1 MNKKVRWGI
10 IGVIVLFVGAMALYP
25 KLKKN
30 ELESEPIQSGQSSK
44 STGRDQKAL
53 PVAAEILKTGS
64 LGETIVSTGSIIPD
78 EEVHLTFESSGKVV
92 GIFFREG
99 SFVKKGELLAKMN
112 DKPLLAQLKKL
123 EAQLPLLEGR
133 VYRQKTL
140 LAKDAVSQEAYEQ
153 VTTDLEKLHADIE
166 LVKAN
171 IAQTEIRAPF
181 DGVIGLRSISEG
193 AYASTG
199 TSLARLTKVKP
210 LKIEF
215 SFPERYSKA
224 VRNGSEVTFRVD
236 GIIEPLKAKV
246 YAVESLVDMKTRT
259 LTARAIYPNDRELL
273 VPGRF
278 ASVNISLGE
287 IKDALTIPS
296 QALIPEMGK
305 DLVYVYK
312 GGKSE
317 PVEVKTGLRT
327 EARVQIIQGL
337 TVGDTIITTGV
348 MQLRKGMPV
357 AVERFQ

>member
-1 MNKKVRWGI
+1 MKKKVRWGI
-10 IGVIVLFVGAMALYP
+10 IGFILLLVGAMALHP
-25 KLKKN
+25 KLKKS
-30 ELESEPIQSGQSSK
+30 ELESQPIQPAK
-44 STGRDQKAL
+44 SAGRSQRAL
-53 PVAAEILKTGS
+53 PVTAEIIKTGS

-78 EEVHLTFESSGKVV
+78 EEVHLTFESSGKIV
-92 GIFFREG
+92 GLFFQEG
-99 SFVKKGELLAKMN
+99 SFVKKGTLLAKMN
-112 DKPLLAQLKKL
+112 DNPLQAQLKKL

-140 LAKDAVSQEAYEQ
+140 LAKDAVSQEAYQQ
-153 VTTDLEKLHADIE
+153 VTTDLDKLHADIE

-181 DGVIGLRSISEG
+181 DGVVGLRTISEG

-210 LKIEF
+210 LKIQF
-215 SFPERYSKA
+215 SFPERYSKSIA
-224 VRNGSEVTFRVD
+224 NGSDVTFRVD
-236 GIIEPLKAKV
+236 GILEPLKAKV

-259 LTARAIYPNDRELL
+259 LMARAIYSNDRELL

-278 ASVNISLGE
+278 ASVSISLGE

-312 GGKSE
+312 AGKSE
-317 PVEVKTGLRT
+317 PVEVKTGLRN
-327 EARVQIIQGL
+327 EARVQIIDGL
-337 TVGDTIITTGV
+337 YVGDTIITTGV
-348 MQLRKGMPV
+348 MQIRKSMPV
-357 AVERFQ
+357 VIERFQ

>member
-1 MNKKVRWGI
+1 MNKRVRWSIIGI
-10 IGVIVLFVGAMALYP
+10 IFLFVGVMAFYP

-30 ELESEPIQSGQSSK
+30 ELESTPVQADQSKKGA
-44 STGRDQKAL
+44 GRSQKAL
-53 PVAAEILKTGS
+53 PVAAEILRPGP
-64 LGETIVSTGSIIPD
+64 LGESIVSTGSVIPD
-78 EEVHLTFESSGKVV
+78 EEVFLTFESSGKVV
-92 GIFFREG
+92 DIFFQEG
-99 SFVKKGELLAKMN
+99 SFVKKGTLLAKMN
-112 DKPLLAQLKKL
+112 DKPLQAQLKKL

-140 LAKDAVSQEAYEQ
+140 LAKDAVSQEAYQQ

-181 DGVIGLRSISEG
+181 DGIIGLRAISEG

-224 VRNGSEVTFRVD
+224 IRKNAEVTFRVD
-236 GIIEPLKAKV
+236 GILEPLKAKV
-246 YAVESLVDMKTRT
+246 YAVESLVDRKTRT
-259 LTARAIYPNDRELL
+259 LTARALYANERELL

-296 QALIPEMGK
+296 EALIPEMGK

-312 GGKSE
+312 NGKSE
-317 PVEVKTGLRT
+317 PVEVNAGLRT
-327 EARVQIIQGL
+327 ESRVQILQGL
-337 TVGDTIITTGV
+337 TVGDTVITTGV

-357 AVERFQ
+357 AIERIQ

>member
-10 IGVIVLFVGAMALYP
+10 IGVIVLFIVAMAIYP
-25 KLKKN
+25 RLKKN
-30 ELESEPIQSGQSSK
+30 ELESEPVQTAQPVKASGRNQK
-44 STGRDQKAL
+44 SL
-53 PVAAEILKTGS
+53 PVAAEIIQARPLNES
-64 LGETIVSTGSIIPD
+64 IVSTGSIIPD
-78 EEVHLTFESSGKVV
+78 EEVHLTFETSGKV
-92 GIFFREG
+92 IAIYFHEG

-112 DKPLLAQLKKL
+112 DKPLQAQLKKL
-123 EAQLPLLEGR
+123 EAQLPLMEGR

-193 AYASTG
+193 SYASTG

-224 VRNGSEVTFRVD
+224 IRNGSEVSFRVD
-236 GIIEPLKAKV
+236 GILEPLKAKV

-259 LTARAIYPNDRELL
+259 LKARATYPNERELL

-278 ASVNISLGE
+278 ASVSISLGE

-296 QALIPEMGK
+296 QALIPEMGR

-312 GGKSE
+312 SGKSE

-327 EARVQIIQGL
+327 ESRVQIIQGL
-337 TVGDTIITTGV
+337 AIGDTVITTGV
-348 MQLRKGMPV
+348 MQLRKAMPV
-357 AVERFQ
+357 VVERIQ